1 MPRGTFPAC
10 CCQCCHPRGEPLL
23 THTSTGSLPTLP
35 GSFSSVSCRVI
46 APFLWV
52 LVCTR
57 FCLCP
62 PRVESLY
69 PPDLWKSYNQILLHF
84 KSRFPGNSQSL
95 CRIPR
100 LRSLMWGSKPSQQ
113 WENFFG
119 IIILQFVGHPACG
132 YGILLLP
139 WWHPSYHL
147 TVISS
152 LSLDMGYLF
161 LVGSSVFLSLTV
173 QQLVAILVLSH
184 KKMIAHPSTLPSWT
198 GCLREGF

>member
-10 CCQCCHPRGEPLL
+10 WCQCCHPCGEPLL

-35 GSFSSVSCRVI
+35 GSFSSVSSRVI
-46 APFLWV
+46 ALFLWV

-62 PRVESLY
+62 PRVESLH
-69 PPDLWKSYNQILLHF
+69 PPVLWKFYNQILLHF

-100 LRSLMWGSKPSQQ
+100 LRSLMWGWEPSQQ

-119 IIILQFVGHPACG
+119 IIILQFVDHPLGG
-132 YGILLLP
+132 YGIWFYHDHTPPIVLLKLLLCLWTWGILF
-139 WWHPSYHL
+139 WWV
-147 TVISS
+147 TASS
-152 LSLDMGYLF
+152 LQWLF
-161 LVGSSVFLSLTV
+161 NS
-173 QQLVAILVLSH
+173 
-184 KKMIAHPSTLPSWT
+184 
-198 GCLREGF
+198 